1 MQDDRPEQRWLSG
14 FALPVSAGLHLVI
27 LALLIFGL
35 PHSLLK
41 PEKDQSVSVDLVPP
55 PEQPPKPKTEPPA
68 PRPDAEKPPE
78 KKAEP
83 PPPPAKETPAS
94 PSPVPSFNPVVQYGE
109 KDSGPKK
116 SLEGNSAEQEAKPSD
131 TQQLPD
137 EQTEAEK
144 EDTEAD
150 DSESELALPDAAA
163 TPTARPTETA
173 RPKETA
179 KKPGAPK
186 LRQAKKLFSPSAT
199 GNALATTA
207 IGGLPRS
214 ARGATL
220 CVSELREQ
228 LLRNVPPYFADLLP
242 SSRLESGNVINV
254 PGVAFRANGQWRDLS
269 YRCEV
274 DADAT
279 KVVSFAFRIGEPIPP
294 GEWQRR
300 GLPSR

>member
-1 MQDDRPEQRWLSG
+1 M
-14 FALPVSAGLHLVI
+14 PVSAGLHLAI

-35 PHSLLK
+35 PHALQK
-41 PEKDQSVSVDLVPP
+41 PEKDEAVDVALVPP
-55 PEQPPKPKTEPPA
+55 PQQPPKPKTEPPA
-68 PRPDAEKPPE
+68 PKPEAEKPPE
-78 KKAEP
+78 KKAEPPP

-116 SLEGNSAEQEAKPSD
+116 SLEGNSAEEEAKPSD
-131 TQQLPD
+131 TQQPPD

-150 DSESELALPDAAA
+150 DAEVELALPDAAA

-186 LRQAKKLFSPSAT
+186 LRQAKKLFSPSAN
-199 GNALATTA
+199 GAPLATTA
-207 IGGLPRS
+207 MGDLPRS
-214 ARGATL
+214 VRGATL

-228 LLRNVPPYFADLLP
+228 LLRNAPPYFADLLP
-242 SSRLESGNVINV
+242 SSPLESGNVIDV

-274 DADAT
+274 DSDAT